1 MLKRKMYSKL
11 LDFKAKRKSGCY
23 KKCLFIKGAR
33 QVGKTFLI
41 EKFGLNE
48 YKAFIEINFIKQK
61 ELKDIFNGELSKEE
75 IIKRLTSQIHDI
87 KIIPGETLLFLDE
100 IQKCGQART
109 AIKFLAE
116 CNDIDVIASGSLLGL
131 AYWQDDDKEVEE
143 PYSIPVGYEDS
154 LTMYS
159 MDFEEFL
166 WAYGYNE
173 NAINIL
179 REYYE
184 SNETIPFFIHEKY
197 EQLFREF
204 MVVGGMPEVVA
215 DFMKNKDFNEV
226 QHIQNRIISDYKD
239 DIAKHAVRA
248 EKIKVRACYDAVP
261 IQLAK
266 ELKKF
271 QFSTVEKGQ
280 TSRKYGDSVQW
291 LLDSSLINGC
301 YKVSEPYL
309 PLMANADKNNYKL
322 YINDTGLLCAM
333 YGFETK
339 LAILQNKIK
348 GNAKGGIYENAISE
362 CLIKKGYK
370 LYFYKPN
377 DDREI
382 EFLIEKN
389 GEVVPVEVKSSNNRT
404 TSLDL
409 FIKDFEPSLAYKLV
423 STRNGIFNVKKT
435 IPHYMV
441 IFL

>member
-1 MLKRKMYSKL
+1 MLKRKMYSRL
-11 LDFKAKRKSGCY
+11 LDFKTKRKSGHY
-23 KKCLFIKGAR
+23 KKCLFVKGAR

-48 YKAFIEINFIKQK
+48 YKSFIEINFVKQK
-61 ELKDIFNGELSKEE
+61 ELKDIFAGELSQEE
-75 IIKRLTSQIHDI
+75 IIKRLTSQIHNI
-87 KIIPGETLLFLDE
+87 SIIPGETLLFLDE

-116 CNDIDVIASGSLLGL
+116 YYDIDVIASGSLLGL

-143 PYSIPVGYEDS
+143 PDSIPVGYEES
-154 LTMYS
+154 VTMYS

-166 WAYGYNE
+166 WAYGYDE
-173 NAINIL
+173 KAIAIL

-184 SNETIPFFIHEKY
+184 SNETIPPLIHEKY

-204 MVVGGMPEVVA
+204 MVVGGMPEVVS

-226 QHIQNRIISDYKD
+226 QRIQNRIISDYKD

-261 IQLAK
+261 MQLAK

-291 LLDSSLINGC
+291 LLDSALVNAC
-301 YKVSEPYL
+301 YRISEPYL
-309 PLMANADKNNYKL
+309 PLMANADKNHYKL

-339 LAILQNKIK
+339 LAILQNTIK
-348 GNAKGGIYENAISE
+348 GNAKGGIYENVISE
-362 CLIKKGYK
+362 CLVKKGYK

-389 GEVVPVEVKSSNNRT
+389 AEVVPVEVKSSNNRT

-409 FIKDFEPSLAYKLV
+409 FIKEFDPSIAYKIV
-423 STRNGIFNVKKT
+423 STGNGIVNTKKT

>member
-11 LDFKAKRKSGCY
+11 LNFKEKRKSGNY

-41 EKFGLNE
+41 RQFGLNE
-48 YKAFIEINFIKQK
+48 YKSFIEINFIQQK
-61 ELKDIFNGELSKEE
+61 ELKNVFYGELSSDE

-100 IQKCGQART
+100 IQNCGQART

-116 CNDIDVIASGSLLGL
+116 NNNIDVIASGSLLGL
-131 AYWQDDDKEVEE
+131 AYWQDDDKGVEE
-143 PYSIPVGYEDS
+143 PDSIPVGYEDS
-154 LTMYS
+154 ITMYS

-166 WAYGYNE
+166 WAYGYDE
-173 NAINIL
+173 KAIGIL
-179 REYYE
+179 KKYYE
-184 SNETIPFFIHEKY
+184 TNETIPPSINEHY

-204 MVVGGMPEVVA
+204 MVVGGMPEVVN
-215 DFMKNKDFNEV
+215 DFIKNKDFNEV
-226 QHIQNRIISDYKD
+226 HNIQNRIINDYKD
-239 DIAKHAVRA
+239 DIAKHAIRA
-248 EKIKVRACYDAVP
+248 EKIKVRACYDAIP
-261 IQLAK
+261 TQLAK

-291 LLDSSLINGC
+291 LLDSALVNGC
-301 YKVSEPYL
+301 YKISEPYL
-309 PLMANADKNNYKL
+309 PLMANADKNYYKL

-348 GNAKGGIYENAISE
+348 GNAKGGIYENVISE
-362 CLIKKGYK
+362 CLIKNGYK

-389 GEVVPVEVKSSNNRT
+389 TEVLPIEVKSSNNRT

-409 FIKDFEPSLAYKLV
+409 YIKDFNPSVAYKLV
-423 STRNGIFNVKKT
+423 STGNGSVNTKKT